1 MQVDWITLGMTARL
15 LTRAIPAL
23 AVAGPRQIAR
33 LLTRAIPALA
43 VAGPR
48 QIARLLTRA
57 IPALAVAG
65 PRQIA
70 RLLTRA
76 IPALAVAGLGMDR
89 YFRGGGF
96 DNLRRRITGFRWA
109 AARHLLGDILG
120 DRSGS
125 GMIENH
131 GRWQRQSGGG
141 FEAVA

>member
-1 MQVDWITLGMTARL
+1 MT
-15 LTRAIPAL
+15 
-23 AVAGPRQIAR
+23 
-33 LLTRAIPALA
+33 
-43 VAGPR
+43 
-48 QIARLLTRA
+48 
-57 IPALAVAG
+57 
-65 PRQIA
+65 A

-131 GRWQRQSGGG
+131 GRWQRQSPAKLPASSLAPFRRSPSPG
-141 FEAVA
+141 

>member
-1 MQVDWITLGMTARL
+1 MRSLPRLSNGPAGRMQVDWITLGMT
-15 LTRAIPAL
+15 
-23 AVAGPRQIAR
+23 
-33 LLTRAIPALA
+33 
-43 VAGPR
+43 
-48 QIARLLTRA
+48 ARLLTRA